1 MTREE
6 EYSIA
11 KWAMEHALNSGA
23 DAARVSI
30 SHSNSSEVEVR
41 DEKIDKLEQANRSSM
56 RISLYVDHKYS
67 GIATNRLNNKD
78 ELGRF
83 IQEAIAGTRH
93 LSEDEFRT
101 LPDPDLYY
109 KGGGEDLKTVDPGFS
124 SGDPQQKIN
133 HAFAVGKEIAGQ
145 NERIISATSTYR
157 DRVGG
162 NIMVTSN
169 GFEGDHES
177 TSFSLSATV
186 SVKDGDSRPRGNWS
200 ESSVF
205 HEELIKEGIGKHAL
219 KRALDKLGQKKIK
232 SGTMPMIIENRQV
245 DIILD
250 PLISALSG
258 SSIQQKNSFLIDM
271 KGERIGSGLMTLAD
285 DPFIIS
291 GRGSRLFDGEGLA
304 TRKRIIVENGILND
318 YFIDTYYGKKL
329 DMEPTSGGT
338 TNLLFKP
345 GELDLEGLL
354 AEIGRGI
361 LVTGFNGGNSN
372 DSTGDFSYGIEGF
385 LVENGK
391 LVQPVSEMNITGNF
405 KQIWK
410 DLMAVGNDVYEVNA
424 RYHWRLPSLVFDH
437 ISFSGI

>member
-6 EYSIA
+6 KYSIA

-30 SHSNSSEVEVR
+30 SHSNSSQVEVR
-41 DEKIDKLEQANRSSM
+41 DEKIDKLEQANQSSM

-67 GIATNRLNNKD
+67 GIATNRLNNKE

-83 IQEAIAGTRH
+83 IQEAIAGTRY

-101 LPDPDLYY
+101 LPDPELYY

-124 SGDPQQKIN
+124 AEDPQKKID
-133 HAFAVGKEIAGQ
+133 HTFAVGKEIAGQ
-145 NERIISATSTYR
+145 DERIISASSTYR
-157 DRVGG
+157 DRLSG
-162 NIMVTSN
+162 NVMVTSN

-186 SVKDGDSRPRGNWS
+186 SVHDGDSRPRGYWS

-205 HEELIKEGIGKHAL
+205 HEELIKEGIGTHAL

-245 DIILD
+245 DTILD
-250 PLISALSG
+250 PMISALNG

-271 KGERIGSGLMTLAD
+271 KGERIGSGLLTLVD

-304 TRKRIIVENGILND
+304 TRKRSIVEEGILRD

-329 DMEPTSGGT
+329 NMEPTSGET
-338 TNLLFKP
+338 TNLVFKP
-345 GELDLEGLL
+345 GEPDLEGLL
-354 AEIGRGI
+354 ATVGRGI

-391 LVQPVSEMNITGNF
+391 LIQPVSEMNITGNF

-410 DLMAVGNDVYEVNA
+410 DLVAVGNDVYTGSS
-424 RYHWRLPSLVFDH
+424 WRLPSLVFDH
-437 ISFSGI
+437 INFSGT